1 MLRVRIIRGRILL
14 QVRILPFSGHH
25 RHMPDVRCQPE
36 SALCLA
42 QPADPHSPA
51 DAATCPQQVERL
63 FVGSGRVAEALQCI
77 HVEWSSE
84 KGTNKSRLRL
94 LQALAEDGGP
104 VSTQPDRAGKLP
116 HWKSFLSS
124 LVVQQTAEGQLHRE
138 QRIRDRRR
146 GLLCTRT
153 ERRPKAQSVIRNR
166 LRMFRW
172 LESMIQEPLPPAV
185 AARPGFPRGSD

>member
-36 SALCLA
+36 SALCLV
-42 QPADPHSPA
+42 QPSDPHSPA
-51 DAATCPQQVERL
+51 AAATCPQQVERL

-77 HVEWSSE
+77 HVEWSPE

-116 HWKSFLSS
+116 YGKDPRPPER
-124 LVVQQTAEGQLHRE
+124 TAVHQDGTPSEG
-138 QRIRDRRR
+138 
-146 GLLCTRT
+146 
-153 ERRPKAQSVIRNR
+153 
-166 LRMFRW
+166 
-172 LESMIQEPLPPAV
+172 
-185 AARPGFPRGSD
+185 AARDPEPVADVSLAGIHDPRAFAAGCGRSARVSAGF